1 MTLDIS
7 EYERS
12 LASYAQTCDLSK
24 GRKYQ
29 ELPHPFRT
37 PYQRDRDRI
46 VHSRAF
52 RRLEYKTQVLVNHL
66 GDHYRTRLTHSIEA
80 SLISR
85 SISRTL
91 SLNEDLAEAIAL
103 AHDLGHPPF
112 GHAGEKILNDLMK
125 SFGGFE
131 HNMQSL
137 RVVDI
142 LENPYPQFPGL
153 NLTYEV
159 RISLIKYKD
168 VLKNFSAKDYNEFD
182 FLSSPNLEAQVVDI
196 SDAITYSCHDL
207 EDGLSQGYLNIN
219 EVKKLSIWNFLD
231 KPPFSLKTNDID
243 EVLLYHLTRSL
254 VDFLVCNVIIN
265 TRNNFIKNNIKTLN
279 DVTSVSSNL
288 VSLSPEVT
296 DAFFEF
302 KNFLLNKFYHHSDI
316 LKMVDMSEKVLSSLF
331 YAFIKDPSELP
342 IGTRNK
348 FKTRSQYRVIC
359 DYIAG
364 MTDRYALDE
373 YQRRKLG

>member
-1 MTLDIS
+1 MTLDTS

-12 LASYAQTCDLSK
+12 LASYAQTCHLSK

-37 PYQRDRDRI
+37 PYQRDRDR
-46 VHSRAF
+46 VAHSRAF

-85 SISRTL
+85 SIARTL
-91 SLNEDLAEAIAL
+91 ALHEDLVEAIAL

-112 GHAGEKILNDLMK
+112 GHAGETILNKLMQ

-153 NLTYEV
+153 NLTHEV
-159 RISLIKYKD
+159 RISLIKNKTA
-168 VLKNFSAKDYNEFD
+168 LKKSSLQNYSEFE

-196 SDAITYSCHDL
+196 SDAIAYSCHDL
-207 EDGLSQGYLNIN
+207 EDGLSQGYLKMN
-219 EVKKLSIWNFLD
+219 EVKKLTIWGFLD
-231 KPPFSLKTNDID
+231 KLPFSLKTNDID
-243 EVLLYHLTRSL
+243 EVLLYHLSRSL
-254 VDFLVCNVIIN
+254 IDFLVRDLIV
-265 TRNNFIKNNIKTLN
+265 TTKNNLICNNIKTLN
-279 DVTSVSSNL
+279 DATSATFNI
-288 VSLSPEVT
+288 VSLSPKVIE
-296 DAFFEF
+296 AFNEL
-302 KNFLLNKFYHHSDI
+302 KSFLLNKFYRHSDI
-316 LKMVDMSEKVLSSLF
+316 LKMVDMSEKVLSGLF
-331 YAFIKDPSELP
+331 YAFIKNPSELP
-342 IGTRNK
+342 VSTQNK
-348 FKTRSQYRVIC
+348 LTSSSQYRVIC

-373 YQRRKLG
+373 YHKRNLK